1 MHGVASAEQTVACF
15 GAHAWMPLLMKLSKK
30 TEYALRALVVMAR
43 DTAGR
48 TFSIQEIATAER
60 IPLKFLEQ
68 ILLVLKNGGI
78 LRSKRGVG
86 GGYQIAKSAKRISI
100 GEVLEL
106 IDGPS
111 EPVACCAVAHKQ
123 ATCECGIMGSCAL
136 GQTLAELRDQVNAWL
151 QKTTIAD
158 VIEREQ
164 ARTGASFDI

>member
-1 MHGVASAEQTVACF
+1 
-15 GAHAWMPLLMKLSKK
+15 MPALMKLSKK

-86 GGYQIAKSAKRISI
+86 GGYQIAKPAKRISI

-111 EPVACCAVAHKQ
+111 EPVACAATAHKQ
-123 ATCECGIMGSCAL
+123 AACECGIMGSCAL

>member
-1 MHGVASAEQTVACF
+1 MR
-15 GAHAWMPLLMKLSKK
+15 LLMKLSKK

-86 GGYQIAKSAKRISI
+86 GGYQIAKPAKRITI
-100 GEVLEL
+100 GDVLEL

-111 EPVACCAVAHKQ
+111 EPVACSAAAHKQ
-123 ATCECGIMGSCAL
+123 TNCECGIMGGCAL
-136 GQTLAELRDQVNAWL
+136 GQTLAQLRDQVHEWL
-151 QKTTIAD
+151 HHTTIAD